1 MMEALH
7 VLRRKRMLT
16 RMSPTVLDLLAMKN
30 SAVVFACLP
39 ETTVAEACRTLRDR
53 RVGCLVVAR
62 AGEVQGI
69 FSAGDVVTGVVA
81 EGRDPATVT
90 VVDVMSRE
98 VATVTLEAS
107 SQHAEALLRGHRLR
121 YLPVVGPR
129 GLLGLV
135 SLGDIARYYA
145 ARERDA
151 ASPSSA
157 APC

>member
-1 MMEALH
+1 
-7 VLRRKRMLT
+7 
-16 RMSPTVLDLLAMKN
+16 MKN
-30 SAVVFACLP
+30 CAVVFACPP

-69 FSAGDVVTGVVA
+69 FSEGDVVTGIVA

-90 VVDVMSRE
+90 VAEVMTRD
-98 VATVTLEAS
+98 VATVDLEAS
-107 SQHAEALLRGHRLR
+107 SEHAEALLRGHRLR

-129 GLLGLV
+129 GLLGVV

-145 ARERDA
+145 AEERSA
-151 ASPSSA
+151 ASFSSA
-157 APC
+157 ALAPRAVSRADGP